1 MAQRTIRSP
10 GVEIRE
16 SDLTLGST
24 SNVGT
29 NVYVTGFAQQ
39 GPIDEVLLIS
49 SKQEQLQIFGPPTTS
64 AERYFHHTI
73 NELLNSPANVYAS
86 RLPYGAHLG
95 DGFGSKYSALAY
107 PVTAVES
114 TGANSGLNGGIAT
127 LNFSHSGVYVLG
139 APLHIELTRSQ
150 YLSCVESTAFDW
162 GNTGGSVKDLTNNAH
177 TTAGVLSSLGSA
189 GVIVLNKSQTTID
202 GSFQGYYVGLTD
214 NASVN
219 PASNF
224 TSVKNVYTLDNTG
237 GTVTS
242 VISGGEWTKIPATTL
257 QFATT
262 ANYKTGPDS
271 SASDVQE
278 NLTYYEIK

>member
-1 MAQRTIRSP
+1 S
-10 GVEIRE
+10 
-16 SDLTLGST
+16 
-24 SNVGT
+24 
-29 NVYVTGFAQQ
+29 
-39 GPIDEVLLIS
+39 
-49 SKQEQLQIFGPPTTS
+49 
-64 AERYFHHTI
+64 
-73 NELLNSPANVYAS
+73 
-86 RLPYGAHLG
+86 
-95 DGFGSKYSALAY
+95 
-107 PVTAVES
+107 
-114 TGANSGLNGGIAT
+114 
-127 LNFSHSGVYVLG
+127 FSHSGVYVLG

-150 YLSCVESTAFDW
+150 YLSCVEGTAFDW
-162 GNTGGSVKDLTNNAH
+162 SDTGGSVKDLTNNAH

-189 GVIVLNKSQTTID
+189 GMVVLNKSQTTID

-271 SASDVQE
+271 SASEVQE
-278 NLTYYEIK
+278 NLTDYEINGAEYRDVLSLGTYKLRKSIFGDEAFKLDYVLEDGIVGSINYYRTELDQQGGPATSFFIGNKDAGSRNVEILVNDNISNRLSGGNALDSNGNPTKWIRVYNSDLGDHM